1 MKKITPYTR
10 IAEAQTRARKED
22 EYSQLTLPEGTTTTT
37 TAVVIRKKVK

>member
-37 TAVVIRKKVK
+37 AVVIRKKVK